1 MSGRKNVLP
10 PVLVSSHSLAATF
23 STSPTVITFLDNCAY
38 QINVTTSNSTGTF
51 MVEGSLDY
59 VQATANVTG
68 VTGHWIPLTLGG
80 TTAAPVAAAANDQ
93 IIINLNQVPFNAL
106 RMSYTSTIA
115 GTGTADIYF
124 MSKMV

>member
-10 PVLVSSHSLAATF
+10 PILVSSNHSLAAPF

-38 QINVTTSNSTGTF
+38 QINITTSDSTGTF
-51 MVEGSLDY
+51 SVEGSLDY

-68 VTGHWIPLTLGG
+68 HWIPLTLGG
-80 TTAAPVAAAANDQ
+80 STAAPIAAGANDQ

-106 RMSYTSTIA
+106 RVSYVAGTA
-115 GTGTADIYF
+115 GTGHADIYF